1 MGHGRYIPETPGEGA
16 IIIGA
21 GESRQLTL
29 LLLPGDK
36 SPGPI
41 DVYLEGPGA
50 EVEIDGLYLSGE
62 SDEVDI
68 DITVHHIAP
77 HCSSR
82 QNLRGIVA
90 GRAGFHG
97 RIVVAP
103 GADGTAAHQQN
114 HNILLTDSAIA
125 QSDPQLEIY
134 ADDVECSHGAT
145 VGHLD
150 EDALFYLRSR
160 GIDLEEARYL
170 QLLSF
175 ISPVLGK
182 FTHVEK
188 RKIVAF
194 LRKID

>member
-68 DITVHHIAP
+68 DITIHHIAP

-97 RIVVAP
+97 RIIVAP
-103 GADGTAAHQQN
+103 GADGTVAHQQN
-114 HNILLTDSAIA
+114 HNILLSDDATA
-125 QSDPQLEIY
+125 QSEPQLEIY
-134 ADDVECSHGAT
+134 TDDVECSHGAT
-145 VGHLD
+145 AGHLD
-150 EDALFYLRSR
+150 EDALFYMRSR
-160 GIDLEEARYL
+160 GIDLKEARYL

-175 ISPVLGK
+175 ISPVL
-182 FTHVEK
+182 EK
-188 RKIVAF
+188 LSHAEQKKAVAF
-194 LRKID
+194 LIKIE